1 MSLPARPIRVLL
13 AEDEDAVAALTQAV
27 LAGEERIEVVGRAR
41 DGHEA
46 VALAEELSP
55 DLVLMDIAMPEFDG
69 IEATRRIRELHP
81 RVQVLVLSSSKL
93 AADIERAAAAG
104 AAGFV
109 AKERMVR
116 ELIDAI
122 LALAPS

>member
-27 LAGEERIEVVGRAR
+27 LAEERIEVVGRAR

-55 DLVLMDIAMPEFDG
+55 DLVLMDIAMPELDG

-93 AADIERAAAAG
+93 ATDIERAAAAG